1 MLTAHRYAGLAIARC
16 NDVVDEAGKRGNAAD
31 KEGGDG
37 APITGVFGRVAVH
50 AVEVVHVG
58 YGHIT
63 SSDDIVAAAREINEL
78 VMMDVVGG
86 FLCEVRERTQ
96 SSKWMSWAPRK
107 WYSRRGKQ
115 GISLLMRGFS
125 TVIMVSGVRLAL
137 QRGRP
142 TYWDKSP
149 ATNESGKQLTTAD
162 VDVLGTERHEVVG
175 RAYGVRRNVDTERDD
190 DQADGA
196 KGGGS
201 AATVG
206 PRLLPKIDYYDGI
219 PDDLTICRLRRC
231 GGEDAKKADN
241 SYGSR

>member
-1 MLTAHRYAGLAIARC
+1 MVT
-16 NDVVDEAGKRGNAAD
+16 
-31 KEGGDG
+31 
-37 APITGVFGRVAVH
+37 
-50 AVEVVHVG
+50 
-58 YGHIT
+58 
-63 SSDDIVAAAREINEL
+63 
-78 VMMDVVGG
+78 
-86 FLCEVRERTQ
+86 
-96 SSKWMSWAPRK
+96 
-107 WYSRRGKQ
+107 
-115 GISLLMRGFS
+115 
-125 TVIMVSGVRLAL
+125 VSGVMLAL

-142 TYWDKSP
+142 TYWNKSP